1 MRESKFSEKN
11 MKEKMYEKETFYS
24 LTACAYFK
32 HLCPELQSDL
42 GRTRERIREFR
53 PHGGGRRR
61 SGLFHNKQQQYGFY
75 TL

>member
-32 HLCPELQSDL
+32 HLCPKLQSDL
-42 GRTRERIREFR
+42 GRTGDRV
-53 PHGGGRRR
+53 RRF
-61 SGLFHNKQQQYGFY
+61 LP
-75 TL
+75 